1 MHGPVRDVRTIAPN
15 RISEELTQLV
25 YELLDAH
32 EDTARLAAEMA
43 NDSLWG
49 VHLGYLRD
57 LQRIG
62 REALGR
68 ASVGWR
74 G

>member
-1 MHGPVRDVRTIAPN
+1 MPPIA
-15 RISEELTQLV
+15 ISEELTRLV

-32 EDTARLAAEMA
+32 EDTARLVADTAS
-43 NDSLWG
+43 DSIWAI
-49 VHLGYLRD
+49 HLGYLRD

>member
-1 MHGPVRDVRTIAPN
+1 VA
-15 RISEELTQLV
+15 
-25 YELLDAH
+25 
-32 EDTARLAAEMA
+32 DTASDFIWA
-43 NDSLWG
+43 

>member
-1 MHGPVRDVRTIAPN
+1 MSEPLPPIA
-15 RISEELTQLV
+15 ISEELTQLV

-32 EDTARLAAEMA
+32 EDTARLAADMT
-43 NDSLWG
+43 NDSLWEA
-49 VHLGYLRD
+49 HLGYLRD

-62 REALGR
+62 REALAR
-68 ASVGWR
+68 ASAGWR

>member
-1 MHGPVRDVRTIAPN
+1 MYEQWPPTA
-15 RISEELTQLV
+15 ISEELAQLV
-25 YELLDAH
+25 YELLEAH
-32 EDTARLAAEMA
+32 EDTARLLADTAS
-43 NDSLWG
+43 DSIWA
-49 VHLGYLRD
+49 VHLEYLRD

>member
-1 MHGPVRDVRTIAPN
+1 MSEPFPPIA
-15 RISEELTQLV
+15 ISEELTQLV

-43 NDSLWG
+43 SDSLWE

>member
-1 MHGPVRDVRTIAPN
+1 MVRMFEPVPPIA
-15 RISEELTQLV
+15 ISEQLTLLV

-32 EDTARLAAEMA
+32 EDTARLAAGMA
-43 NDSLWG
+43 SDSPWAA
-49 VHLGYLRD
+49 HLEYLRD

-62 REALGR
+62 RETLGN
-68 ASVGWR
+68 ASAGWR

>member
-1 MHGPVRDVRTIAPN
+1 MYDKLPPTA
-15 RISEELTQLV
+15 ISEELAQLV

-32 EDTARLAAEMA
+32 EDTARLVADTAS
-43 NDSLWG
+43 DSSWAI
-49 VHLGYLRD
+49 HLEYLRD